1 MSEKELPDYPERMAG
16 PNEYPYIKLHHKRTG
31 EKYVYNVADDC
42 KFHGKSGIWK
52 VHLEWLEFKALLGLP
67 SFARPMCSIAA
78 AIAMSRFWIVD
89 ELCTPY
95 EEPGQIYG

>member
-1 MSEKELPDYPERMAG
+1 MSEKDPLDYPERMGG
-16 PNEYPYIKLHHKRTG
+16 PDEVSYIKLHHKRTG
-31 EKYVYNVADDC
+31 EKYIYMADDC
-42 KFHGKSGIWK
+42 KFHGKPGLWK

-67 SFARPMCSIAA
+67 SYARPMCEIAST
-78 AIAMSRFWIVD
+78 IAMSRFWVVD